1 MTNFARKVDVLI
13 IGSEGAGA
21 YAAIKAQDRGANIL
35 VLTKGRFGGGGST
48 LTGLADIDLD
58 SRACCDLGFKGNPD
72 DSEEIFF
79 EDILIEGRYI
89 NNQALVDVH
98 VRNAGLRVRELVEW
112 GIRITDILHTPGH
125 RYPRGLV
132 CSGTEIMRRLRT
144 QVIRR
149 KIPLAEHIMATDL
162 LTRDGRVIGAVG
174 LDLLKGEFIAIQAK
188 ATIMATGGAMAIYPF
203 YTAPEELTGDGRAMS
218 LRAGAEFIDTEMTQ
232 FHPCNLLFPPM
243 WRGIGFPFTIGPAGG
258 LRMHLLN
265 KWGERFMAK
274 WDSERMELNTR
285 DVLSIAIMK
294 EVLEG
299 RGSPAGGVY
308 MSFNHLPKNLI
319 DHFGE
324 WFGGGYLL
332 HEDWKYEGFDFKE
345 LVEKMKNGYALECGP
360 ASHFFMGGIRIN
372 PDCGT
377 SLPGLYASG
386 EVAGGLHGANRL
398 SGNALTQVFVQ
409 GAVGGESA
417 AAFAG
422 KTDWVEPDA
431 KQIETHRD
439 RIEAPLHR
447 EDGPDTWEVK
457 DHLRNL
463 AWEKV
468 GVIRSGQGL
477 AEALEE
483 FKRIRKEELPR
494 LHSKSKVRKYNKEWI
509 ECLQIQSILDTIEA
523 ISASALHRKESR
535 GAHYRTD
542 ASESNDA
549 WIKNISLR
557 RDESGIALQE
567 HPLVITRIQPELKP
581 AEEELEHVRNA

>member
-1 MTNFARKVDVLI
+1 MTNFGKKVDVLI

-21 YAAIKAQDRGANIL
+21 YAAIKAQDRGANVL
-35 VLTKGRFGGGGST
+35 VLTKGRFGGSGST

-58 SRACCDLGFKGNPD
+58 SQACCELGFKGNPD

-79 EDILIEGRYI
+79 EDMLIEGRYI

-98 VRNAGLRVRELVEW
+98 VRDAVSRVRELVEW
-112 GIRITDILHTPGH
+112 GMRLTDILHTPGH
-125 RYPRGLV
+125 RYPRGLL

-149 KIPLAEHIMATDL
+149 KIPLAEHIMVTDL

-174 LDLLKGEFIAIQAK
+174 LDLVKGEFISIQAK
-188 ATIMATGGAMAIYPF
+188 ATIMATGGAMAIYPI

-218 LRAGAEFIDTEMTQ
+218 LRAGVEFIDTEMTQ
-232 FHPCNLLFPPM
+232 FHPCNLLFRPCGGGSGSPSPSARRAGCACTSSTSGASGS
-243 WRGIGFPFTIGPAGG
+243 WPNGTPREWNSIRGRSFDRHHEGGAGG
-258 LRMHLLN
+258 PRLAGRRRLHVLQPPPHEPDRLLRGMVRRRVPSAQ
-265 KWGERFMAK
+265 G
-274 WDSERMELNTR
+274 
-285 DVLSIAIMK
+285 
-294 EVLEG
+294 LE
-299 RGSPAGGVY
+299 
-308 MSFNHLPKNLI
+308 
-319 DHFGE
+319 
-324 WFGGGYLL
+324 
-332 HEDWKYEGFDFKE
+332 YEGFDFKE

-372 PDCGT
+372 PDCET
-377 SLPGLYASG
+377 NLPGLYAAG

-409 GAVGGESA
+409 GAVSGESA
-417 AAFAG
+417 TMFAG
-422 KTDWVEPDA
+422 KTDWVELDA
-431 KQIETHRD
+431 KQIEAHRE
-439 RIEAPLHR
+439 RLEAPLRR
-447 EDGPDTWEVK
+447 EDGIDAWELI
-457 DHLRNL
+457 DHLRKL

-468 GVIRSGQGL
+468 GVIRSGEGL

-494 LHSKSKVRKYNKEWI
+494 LHSKSKERKYNKEWI
-509 ECLQIQSILDTIEA
+509 ECLQVQSILDTIEA
-523 ISASALHRKESR
+523 IAVSALHRKESR

-542 ASESNDA
+542 ASESDDA
-549 WIKNISLR
+549 WLKNISLR

-581 AEEELEHVRNA
+581 TEEELEHVRSA